1 MHLKKFTNISKSESR
16 FFYLLRGGS
25 AILVL
30 LGHIYQLL
38 IQPNFSNGILT
49 HIIYSISGL
58 AVIVF
63 FYLSGLMI
71 TLSIYRNTSNY
82 DFKHFDLKKY
92 SLDRLIRLYPP
103 LIASS
108 IIVMIVY
115 SLSVIFN
122 ISIEKGVT
130 GYLSREGFVI
140 DDGFYASFL
149 FMQNI
154 LRNALHT
161 PEMNGPLWSLSHEFW
176 FYVLAACI
184 TCVITRKG
192 KIRLTALAI
201 FVVFFVS
208 MLLIGN
214 TVMFFMGFGVWILGA
229 FTAIL
234 RQNITIKNFISY
246 RVMSV
251 LFFVIYI
258 YCEVSSSTKLTYYS
272 KYVFAIAFFFYILGY
287 IASHKQNPPNI
298 LSKSIEKS
306 SAFSYTLYV
315 IHWPILMLI
324 YGVLCEY
331 LYADLSR
338 TIMVSIASFIFI
350 VFSSKVLSKYTE
362 NKKLIVKLLPIID

>member
-1 MHLKKFTNISKSESR
+1 MHLKKFTTISNSESK
-16 FFYLLRGGS
+16 FFDLLRGGS
-25 AILVL
+25 AMLVV

-38 IQPNFSNGILT
+38 IQPNFSNEIAT

-82 DFKHFDLKKY
+82 GFKYFDLKKY

-108 IIVMIVY
+108 IIVIIVY

-122 ISIEKGVT
+122 IHIEKGVT
-130 GYLSREGFVI
+130 GYLSRESFVI

-154 LRNALHT
+154 MRNSLHT

-192 KIRLTALAI
+192 KTRLFALII
-201 FVVFFVS
+201 FALFSVA

-214 TVMFFMGFGVWILGA
+214 TVMFFMGFGIWILGA
-229 FTAIL
+229 LTAVL
-234 RQNITIKNFISY
+234 RQNFTIRNANFNRAI
-246 RVMSV
+246 SV

-258 YCEVSSSTKLTYYS
+258 YCEVSSSVKLTYYA
-272 KYVFAIAFFFYILGY
+272 KYVFGVAFLFYVLSY
-287 IASHKQNPPNI
+287 IASNKKNTQNFLYNA
-298 LSKSIEKS
+298 IEYS
-306 SAFSYTLYV
+306 AAFSYTLYV
-315 IHWPILMLI
+315 VHWPILMLI
-324 YGVLCEY
+324 YGVSCKY
-331 LYADLSR
+331 LYANTLHT
-338 TIMVSIASFIFI
+338 TIISIVSFIFI
-350 VFSSKVLSKYTE
+350 VFISREISRYTE
-362 NKKLIVKLLPIID
+362 NKKLILKLLKISN